1 MPFMSKSKKTPHSA
15 TPALKLLEEAG
26 IPHEVSTFE
35 GGSDH
40 FGDHAA
46 EALGIDPERIFKTLV
61 IDLTAGKGPKRELAV
76 CVPPVSPSVESQEGR
91 SGVWGFK
98 GHHGRSQGRF
108 KSSGYIPG
116 GISPLGQ
123 KNVLPTA
130 MDVTAILF
138 DTIFFSGG
146 RRGLDIEMNARLL
159 LKSSTSPLPTSWP
172 TPRTTTSAAAQR

>member
-1 MPFMSKSKKTPHSA
+1 MSKSKKTPHSA

-61 IDLTAGKGPKRELAV
+61 IDLTAGKGPKRKLAV
-76 CVPPVSPSVESQEGR
+76 CVLPVSHQLSLKKAGAAFGASKATMADPKDAS
-91 SGVWGFK
+91 
-98 GHHGRSQGRF
+98 

-130 MDVTAILF
+130 MDETAVLF

-146 RRGLDIEMNARLL
+146 RRGLDIEMNAEA
-159 LKSSTSPLPTSWP
+159 LPQVLDVTFADLVADS
-172 TPRTTTSAAAQR
+172 